1 MPATTPQRKSPGS
14 SLSADQPDMDQPD
27 TATPPPEPQA
37 AAAPTV
43 RKAPAKSRNLAS
55 IVKSSPAAQ
64 LWPADAKSDVVP
76 IGQKSEIDH
85 AAIARILV
93 AENQIKTY
101 VIGSVA
107 ASIVP
112 IPVFDIAAVAAIQL
126 RMIQKLSDLYDR
138 PFSESAV
145 RNVVAALGGGVF
157 GFGAG
162 AAVAVSLA
170 KFVPGIGWMLGM
182 VSLPVVAGATT
193 YAIGRVFVRHYEE
206 GGSVF
211 DLRAD
216 TMRGYYQQQYEK
228 GRAIAASANRKGGR

>member
-1 MPATTPQRKSPGS
+1 MPAMTPGRHSLETSPS
-14 SLSADQPDMDQPD
+14 VDQPNSGTPRPENVPSPHPARK
-27 TATPPPEPQA
+27 TA
-37 AAAPTV
+37 
-43 RKAPAKSRNLAS
+43 SRSQNLAN
-55 IVKSSPAAQ
+55 IVKTSPAAQ
-64 LWPADAKSDVVP
+64 MRREEGEAEIVP
-76 IGQKSEIDH
+76 IKATTDDDH

-93 AENQIKTY
+93 AENEIKTY
-101 VIGSVA
+101 VIASVA
-107 ASIVP
+107 ASVVP

-126 RMIQKLSDLYDR
+126 RMIKKLSELYDR

-145 RNVVAALGGGVF
+145 RNVVTALGGGVL

-162 AAVAVSLA
+162 AAVAVSLT

-182 VSLPVVAGATT
+182 ISLPVVAGATT

-216 TMRGYYQQQYEK
+216 TMRGYYQQQFEK
-228 GRAIAASANRKGGR
+228 GKAVAASAKGKPGR